1 MHFLYTRVF
10 GVALW
15 SHLVVAAFFAGMTM
29 LEIQRGKIGGWRSIG
44 IFALARLLTWA
55 AILIVMRPHSSIAYD
70 LLCAALIGA
79 TFYICAVTLDPWAKR
94 LKQPR
99 SQNSSPRQ
107 AMN

>member
-1 MHFLYTRVF
+1 MHFLFIHIF
-10 GVALW
+10 GLPIL
-15 SHLVVAAFFAGMTM
+15 SHIIVAAIFAGTAVI
-29 LEIQRGKIGGWRSIG
+29 EVKRGKIGGWRSIG

-55 AILIVMRPHSSIAYD
+55 AILIVMRLHSSIAYG
-70 LLCAALIGA
+70 LLNAALLGA
-79 TFYICAVTLDPWAKR
+79 TFYVCSVTLDPWAKR

>member
-1 MHFLYTRVF
+1 MHFLYIRIF

-15 SHLVVAAFFAGMTM
+15 AHILMIAIFAGMAVI
-29 LEIQRGKIGGWRSIG
+29 EVKRGKIGGWRSIG

-55 AILIVMRPHSSIAYD
+55 AILIVMRLHSSIAYG
-70 LLCAALIGA
+70 LLTTALFVA
-79 TFYICAVTLDPWAKR
+79 TFYVCSVTLDPWAKR